1 LAGIAHRYFLFLMKY
16 ELNQYNRNVPIDDLL
31 NDLKRVALELMKDS
45 LSVNEYDKHG
55 KYNSSTI
62 RNKFGSW
69 TKSLKLAGL
78 QLRKNPKLS
87 NEELIDDLKRV
98 SRVLGKKSI
107 TQNEYLSFGKYA
119 VNPFLRAFGSWFSA
133 LEKAGLEKTR
143 IWGVSDEEYF
153 ENLEQIWIKLGRQPK
168 YAEIQKPL
176 SKYSAGAYERRFDT
190 WRKALEAFVQ
200 YINEGEK
207 EVLSQEEKT
216 PPILKKLEDIK
227 FEHKTKRNIS
237 WRLRYIIMKRD
248 NFKCLKCGR
257 SPSTD
262 PKVILNVDHKEAY
275 SKGGET
281 VPENLETLCMQCNNG
296 KSNLE

>member
-1 LAGIAHRYFLFLMKY
+1 MKY
-16 ELNQYNRNVPIDDLL
+16 ELKQYNRNVPIDDLL
-31 NDLKRVALELMKDS
+31 NDLKRVALELKKDS
-45 LSVNEYDKHG
+45 LSIEEYNKHG

-62 RNKFGSW
+62 QKRFGSW

-87 NEELIDDLKRV
+87 NEELLDDLKRISV
-98 SRVLGKKSI
+98 VLGKKSV

-119 VNPFLRAFGSWFSA
+119 VNPFLRVFGSWFSA

-143 IWGVSDEEYF
+143 TWGVSNEEYF
-153 ENLEQIWIKLGRQPK
+153 ENLEQIWIKLGRQPN
-168 YAEIQKPL
+168 YAEIQKPF
-176 SKYSAGAYERRFDT
+176 SKYSAGAYERRFGS
-190 WRKALEAFVQ
+190 WRKALEAFVI
-200 YINEGEK
+200 YINEGEQ
-207 EVLSQEEKT
+207 EVLSQEEKI
-216 PPILKKLEDIK
+216 PAILKKSEGTKI
-227 FEHKTKRNIS
+227 EHKTKRNIS

-262 PKVILNVDHKEAY
+262 SNVILNVDHKTAY

-281 VPENLETLCMQCNNG
+281 VPENLETLCMPCNIG